1 MSLRV
6 GIVGAGLSGA
16 LMATMLARRGHRV
29 SVYERR
35 PDPRAVEA
43 EGGRSINL
51 ALSHRGLRALDGV
64 GLGESVLATTVPMRG
79 RLMHDL
85 SGRTALQPYGT
96 EEHQVIHSVSRAGL
110 NRMLVDAAA
119 DAGADLCFGARCEDV
134 DFERAEVLFETGEG
148 VRERADHDL
157 IVGADGAFSVVRG
170 LMQRRPGFDYQ
181 QSYLTHGYK
190 ELTLPPT
197 PSGDFAMDS
206 GALHIWPRG
215 GYMMIALPN
224 ADRSYTCTLFM
235 PLLGENSFAALEPPM
250 AETAAVGDAASPA
263 PAEAIEGFFRRSFP
277 DALPLFPDLVEQ
289 YRENPVGYLVTVRCS
304 PWVHEGSAVLIGDAA
319 HAVVPFY
326 GQGMNASFEDC
337 RLLDEHL
344 ASVTRPGAELAEA
357 LTAFAEPRRVD
368 TDALA
373 DLAVYNYTVMRDRV
387 ASRTFLLGRALGR
400 LAHRALPGVFLPLY
414 TMVTFTSMPY
424 AEAVERW
431 ARQQRRVRHGVLALI
446 LIALILIIRG
456 LS

>member
-6 GIVGAGLSGA
+6 GVVGAGLSGA

-29 SVYERR
+29 SVYEWR
-35 PDPRAVEA
+35 PDPRRVAA

-51 ALSHRGLRALDGV
+51 ALSHRGLRALEV
-64 GLGESVLATTVPMRG
+64 IGLTDSVLATTVSMRG

-85 SGRTALQPYGT
+85 GGRTQLQPYGT
-96 EEHQVIHSVSRAGL
+96 EKDQVIHSVSRAGL
-110 NRMLVDAAA
+110 GRMLVEAAA
-119 DAGADLCFGARCEDV
+119 AAGVELEFEARCEDV
-134 DFERAEVLFETGEG
+134 DLDAAQVLLEAGSSARAT
-148 VRERADHDL
+148 REHDL
-157 IVGADGAFSVVRG
+157 IVGADGAFSVVRAK
-170 LMQRRPGFDYQ
+170 MQRRPGFDYQ
-181 QSYLTHGYK
+181 QSYLGHGYK

-197 PSGDFAMDS
+197 AAGDFAMDP

-224 ADRSYTCTLFM
+224 EDRSYTCTLFM
-235 PLLGENSFAALEPPM
+235 PLEGEDSFASLDPD
-250 AETAAVGDAASPA
+250 AENGGG
-263 PAEAIEGFFRRSFP
+263 IEDFFGRSFP
-277 DALPLFPDLVEQ
+277 DALPLFPDLARQ
-289 YRENPVGYLVTVRCS
+289 YRENPVGFLVTVRCR
-304 PWVHEGSAVLIGDAA
+304 PWHHGGTAILIGDAA

-337 RLLDEHL
+337 RLLDERL
-344 ASVTRPGAELAEA
+344 AGVEAPGPDLATA
-357 LTAFAEPRRVD
+357 LAGFAESRRVD

-387 ASRTFLLGRALGR
+387 ASRTFLLGRSLGR

-431 ARQQRRVRHGVLALI
+431 GRQQRRLRHLLLLLI